1 MNLAGNIRRKR
12 NLRQRPAV
20 NDPALHRSLPMLK
33 RNRTVRQI
41 KTGGDAVRFADRL
54 PHTLQMKFGTN
65 ESSVLDPNGFYEKQL
80 IHRNQGI
87 GR

>member
-1 MNLAGNIRRKR
+1 
-12 NLRQRPAV
+12 
-20 NDPALHRSLPMLK
+20 MLK

-41 KTGGDAVRFADRL
+41 EIEGGAVCFADRL

-65 ESSVLDPNGFYEKQL
+65 ENSVLDPNSFYEKQL
-80 IHRNQGI
+80 LRRNLGI

>member
-1 MNLAGNIRRKR
+1 
-12 NLRQRPAV
+12 
-20 NDPALHRSLPMLK
+20 MLK

-41 KTGGDAVRFADRL
+41 EIEGGAVCFADRL

-65 ESSVLDPNGFYEKQL
+65 ENSVLDPNSFYEKQL
-80 IHRNQGI
+80 LHRNQGI